1 MHLLL
6 LIRKYIAY
14 YYTVDVIYTPT
25 LILVFLGKVDKNV
38 VTYFRRKVDPTPFFV
53 REILY
58 YF

>member
-14 YYTVDVIYTPT
+14 YYTVDEIYTPT
-25 LILVFLGKVDKNV
+25 FLVFWGKVDKNV